1 MSSRFTHSAYRLV
14 LSATVV
20 GGLAAGWMGPN
31 DAQAQAQSQGQ
42 PRAQAATAGQT
53 ASKPATAPADF
64 WIDIANDRAANVKKF
79 LAKGV
84 SPNAVNGN
92 SNSPLLEAIKVEAW
106 DTYAVLMADKRIDL
120 NQRNLLGESPL
131 MYLAIKNDLAR
142 TKAMIDRGAEV
153 NQPGWTALHYAAT
166 AGADDIVRLLI
177 EKYAYI
183 DAESPDKSTALMMA
197 VRYGHES
204 TVKLLLDE
212 SADGYARN
220 EAGKNAVDIG
230 NETGN
235 QRIAQYVVERLNE
248 EKRRKVAS
256 GR

>member
-1 MSSRFTHSAYRLV
+1 MSSRFRSVARRRA
-14 LSATVV
+14 LSCATV
-20 GGLAAGWMGPN
+20 GALALGMLMPMTGYPQTQPNPQAGATG
-31 DAQAQAQSQGQ
+31 QQGQ
-42 PRAQAATAGQT
+42 ST
-53 ASKPATAPADF
+53 KPATAPVDF
-64 WIDIANDRAANVKKF
+64 WIDIANDRAVNVKKY
-79 LAKGV
+79 LSKGV

-92 SNSPLLEAIKVEAW
+92 SNSPLLEAIKVDAW

-153 NQPGWTALHYAAT
+153 NQPGWTPLHYAAT
-166 AGADDIVRLLI
+166 VGADDIVRLLI

-183 DAESPDKSTALMMA
+183 DAESPDKSTPLMMA

-220 EAGKNAVDIG
+220 EAGKNAADIG

-235 QRIAQYVVERLNE
+235 QRIAQYIVERLNE
-248 EKRRKVAS
+248 EKRRKAAS

>member
-1 MSSRFTHSAYRLV
+1 MSSYFSSKLARRMALNV
-14 LSATVV
+14 LAM
-20 GGLAAGWMGPN
+20 GLASGMALPSL
-31 DAQAQAQSQGQ
+31 A
-42 PRAQAATAGQT
+42 QT
-53 ASKPATAPADF
+53 AAAAVATSTAKPATAPADF
-64 WIDIANDRAANVKKF
+64 WIDIANDRAANVKRF
-79 LAKGV
+79 LDKGV

-92 SNSPLLEAIKVEAW
+92 SNTPLLEAIKVEAW
-106 DTYAVLMADKRIDL
+106 KTYDVLMADKRIDL

-131 MYLAIKNDLAR
+131 MYLAIKADLPRA
-142 TKAMIDRGAEV
+142 KAMIAKGAEV

-166 AGADDIVRLLI
+166 VGADDMVRLLI
-177 EKYAYI
+177 EQYAYI

-197 VRYGHES
+197 MRYGKES

-220 EAGKNAVDIG
+220 EAGKNAADIG

-235 QRIAQYVVERLNE
+235 GKLSQYLVERLND
-248 EKRRKVAS
+248 EKRRKAAS